1 MAQQL
6 SAGTGSVIV
15 GQSGESVTFAG
26 TPTLGAAGGTLGF
39 YGLAT
44 PIAQPSVTAIGT
56 TTISQV
62 ATSGKWAFASSTA
75 AIAFVARVRSIQDK
89 LDALNLIVEA

>member
-6 SAGTGSVIV
+6 SAGTGAV
-15 GQSGESVTFAG
+15 
-26 TPTLGAAGGTLGF
+26 TLGQAGEVVTLAGSPVLGDTSGALGF

>member
-1 MAQQL
+1 MAVEYV
-6 SAGTGSVIV
+6 GSGNDDGINF
-15 GQSGESVTFAG
+15 GRSTTSKI
-26 TPTLGAAGGTLGF
+26 GF

-44 PIAQPSVTAIGT
+44 PIVQPAVTAIGT

-75 AIAFVARVRSIQDK
+75 ANAFVARVQSLQTK
-89 LDALNLIVEA
+89 LDALNLIDKT

>member
-1 MAQQL
+1 MAVEY
-6 SAGTGSVIV
+6 AGTGNDDGIN
-15 GQSGESVTFAG
+15 
-26 TPTLGAAGGTLGF
+26 LGRSSTDKIGF

-44 PIAQPSVTAIGT
+44 PIVQPSVTAIGT

-75 AIAFVARVRSIQDK
+75 AIAFVARVRSLQDK
-89 LDALNLIVEA
+89 LDALNLINES

>member
-1 MAQQL
+1 MAVKQL
-6 SAGTGSVIV
+6 SDKDSAGTNL
-15 GQSGESVTFAG
+15 GQSSTDKI
-26 TPTLGAAGGTLGF
+26 GF

-44 PIAQPSVTAIGT
+44 PIVQPAVTAIGT

-75 AIAFVARVRSIQDK
+75 AIAFVARVRSLQDK
-89 LDALNLIVEA
+89 LDALNLINES

>member
-1 MAQQL
+1 MTQQL
-6 SAGTGSVIV
+6 LRKSAGKIGQATTDVI
-15 GQSGESVTFAG
+15 
-26 TPTLGAAGGTLGF
+26 GF
-39 YGLAT
+39 YGET
-44 PIAQPSVTAIGT
+44 GVAQQSVTAIGT

-89 LDALNLIVEA
+89 LNSLGLINES